1 MKEAKQTEEKS
12 TQKVIQEFFMKKSDK
27 PSHNLD
33 LLQDTEAESGQTVAT
48 GQQVVWSIK
57 QMEARAEIIATLHFA
72 AQNLSFSSSQ
82 NLSTLY
88 QQQFPDSVIA
98 RNGTIGP
105 SKMSYMISYGLGPY
119 FRQMIIKDIVEGN
132 SYFTLHFYEMISA
145 QTKKHMDLLVHYW
158 SEREHVVKVKYIT
171 SIMFGHAKADT
182 VVDDMLQTLEELASP
197 LRLML
202 SLGMDGPNVNKS
214 VLNKLNK
221 IKTQKGFKELI
232 SCPTSCLIHVCHSS
246 FRKGLSK
253 YGINAEK
260 LCISLFYFFSKS
272 SCRHADLFEMEE
284 SLGLEELVLWCM
296 YKVSGFFLCLHW
308 SSW

>member
-1 MKEAKQTEEKS
+1 
-12 TQKVIQEFFMKKSDK
+12 MKKSDK

-33 LLQDTEAESGQTVAT
+33 LLQDTEAEPGQTVAT

-57 QMEARAEIIATLHFA
+57 QMAARAEIIATLHFA

-98 RNGTIGP
+98 RNVKIGP
-105 SKMSYMISYGLGPY
+105 SKISYMFSYGLGPY
-119 FRQMIIKDIVEGN
+119 FRQMIIKDIAEGN
-132 SYFTLHFYEMISA
+132 SYFTLHFNETISA
-145 QTKKHMDLLVHYW
+145 QTKKHMDLLVCYW

-171 SIMFGHAKADT
+171 SIMFGHAKANT
-182 VVDDMLQTLEELASP
+182 VVDDMLQTLEELALP

-232 SCPTSCLIHVCHSS
+232 SCPTSCLIHVCHNS

-260 LCISLFYFFSKS
+260 LCISLFTS
-272 SCRHADLFEMEE
+272 SVNHHVGMRTFLKWKNH
-284 SLGLEELVLWCM
+284 LVW
-296 YKVSGFFLCLHW
+296 KN
-308 SSW
+308 